1 MIIGSNEFVE
11 GDSSG
16 YEVDLSIK
24 GIFLLTIT
32 LYFSNNYNRNF
43 AKHFHYEFNISL
55 GNLT

>member
-32 LYFSNNYNRNF
+32 LYFPIITI
-43 AKHFHYEFNISL
+43 EILPNIFTMSS
-55 GNLT
+55 TSR